1 MQICHYIL
9 NHVLWQRPSGDV
21 IEQAKQR
28 IQEIQ
33 VTLDSAADEERRRNE
48 DERKKRSGLFWGYL
62 VVVVFPQVNWPL
74 KRNMPCGNQ
83 TWQ

>member
-1 MQICHYIL
+1 MPMQICHYIL

-33 VTLDSAADEERRRNE
+33 VTLDSAADEERRRKE
-48 DERKKRSGLFWGYL
+48 EERKKRSGLFLGLLSSSSFSASQLALEKKYAL
-62 VVVVFPQVNWPL
+62 
-74 KRNMPCGNQ
+74 R
-83 TWQ
+83 